1 MVDRRVK
8 QKWWL
13 NKTMYFCEG
22 LCYVYISLLVGDCGC
37 SIVLDFEGKDDMP
50 LINDARLSTD
60 DPTLAFPE
68 I

>member
-1 MVDRRVK
+1 
-8 QKWWL
+8 
-13 NKTMYFCEG
+13 MYFCEG